1 MKAWDPTSKP
11 AHDKNCPGN
20 DLGMID
26 ALVSAL
32 ASRLTSSDLARDAS
46 TDEDHYLNCIAHSA
60 KAVLSDLPAFSS
72 ALSDLTQ
79 HGVAGVACDL
89 SLALHQKV
97 HARGCANRRDFS
109 SAARALTKILAL
121 IDEAAHASETGLC
134 YTSRAICLL
143 QLGWHASAAEDCA
156 AALKLNGCNPK
167 AHFLCAVALKEL
179 QQHSAA
185 LQHAQAAVS
194 NSQSSKLPAANIQ
207 DANRLLADC
216 QALADT
222 LEANH
227 QSHQPAQRATGEAEP
242 CNTLPRLEI
251 IETAQEGRALCM
263 GEQEGTEAGVLL
275 MKEDAVVSTAV
286 KKRRKQVTSFS
297 CSRAFDG
304 SYWPLEDIVAFPW
317 SLLDR
322 SEEKAFRWAWKGTLM
337 SLCCL

>member
-1 MKAWDPTSKP
+1 
-11 AHDKNCPGN
+11 
-20 DLGMID
+20 MID

-79 HGVAGVACDL
+79 HGFAAVACDL

-97 HARGCANRRDFS
+97 HARGFATRRDFS
-109 SAARALTKILAL
+109 SAARALTKTLAL
-121 IDEAAHASETGLC
+121 IDEAAHASEAGIC

-143 QLGWHASAAEDCA
+143 QLGWHASAADDCA
-156 AALKLNGCNPK
+156 AALKLNGCNAK

-185 LQHAQAAVS
+185 LQHAQAAGNS
-194 NSQSSKLPAANIQ
+194 SQSSKLPADAIQ
-207 DANRLLADC
+207 DAKRLLADC
-216 QALADT
+216 QALAHP
-222 LEANH
+222 LEAGH
-227 QSHQPAQRATGEAEP
+227 HSRQPAQAAEAEAEP

-251 IETAQEGRALCM
+251 RERVQEGRALCM
-263 GEQEGTEAGVLL
+263 GGQEGAEAGALL

-286 KKRRKQVTSFS
+286 KKRRKQVTSCL
-297 CSRAFDG
+297 CSRAFLRVSLASG
-304 SYWPLEDIVAFPW
+304 RHHGIPLQSVGQA
-317 SLLDR
+317 
-322 SEEKAFRWAWKGTLM
+322 
-337 SLCCL
+337 